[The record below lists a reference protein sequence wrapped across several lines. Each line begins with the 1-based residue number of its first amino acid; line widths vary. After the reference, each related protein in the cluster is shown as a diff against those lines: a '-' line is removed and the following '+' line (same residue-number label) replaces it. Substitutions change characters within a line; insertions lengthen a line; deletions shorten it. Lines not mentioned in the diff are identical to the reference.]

1 MEAEQKKLIT
11 DMAKLLHAQ
20 KLTEVEYEANGVR
33 VRVACHGQG
42 IAAPQAQMI
51 VPPQAAAAPPV
62 AAKSSGADIVSP
74 MVGVVYLSKDPGAP
88 AFVKVGD
95 VVSEGQVVCLIEA
108 MKTFNP
114 IKSTKTGKVAAVL
127 VENGMP
133 VEFNQPLFA
142 VE

>member
-20 KLTEVEYEANGVR
+20 NLTEIEYEANGVCI
-33 VRVACHGQG
+33 RVARQAQG
-42 IAAPQAQMI
+42 IPCVQPAPQAI
-51 VPPQAAAAPPV
+51 VAAMPAV
-62 AAKSSGADIVSP
+62 EAKSSGTDIVSP
-74 MVGVVYLSKDPGAP
+74 MVGVVYLSKDPAAP

-95 VVSEGQVVCLIEA
+95 TVSAGQVVCLIEA

-114 IKSTKTGKVAAVL
+114 IKSTKSGKITAVL

-133 VEFNQPLFA
+133 VEFNQPLFT

>member
-20 KLTEVEYEANGVR
+20 ELTEVEYEANGVR

-42 IAAPQAQMI
+42 GAAPQ
-51 VPPQAAAAPPV
+51 VVLPQPAAVSAPSA
-62 AAKSSGADIVSP
+62 AAKSAGVEIVSP
-74 MVGVVYLSKDPGAP
+74 MVGVVYLSKDPSAP
-88 AFVKVGD
+88 PFIKAGD
-95 VVSEGQVVCLIEA
+95 IVSEGQVVCLIEA

-114 IKSTKTGKVAAVL
+114 IKSTKTGKIAAVL

-133 VEFNQPLFA
+133 VEFNQPLFS